1 MGGAGDPRVCGCWQP
16 GLPAPR
22 PATEGTSY
30 SFILGDSARPQ
41 SPGSLSQGAGA
52 GGGASV
58 PARSPSTPSRAPRG
72 RPWGWQ
78 LGLDRRSAPQT
89 RRLLWV
95 PSSQPL
101 SCWSQAP
108 CSMPSLCFP
117 GQAGRAG
124 AVQPWERND
133 TDPLSRPAP
142 RSAQPLPQ
150 SLRASWR
157 AGPGPA
163 ALWADQDSA
172 PPSQG
177 PQLGRC
183 RRGPGGSGAL
193 GSPHLLLALRAPR
206 ISGTEGS
213 FLCHVPLLLSS
224 RLPLGPRQGASSEAC
239 SLIRT
244 API

>member
-1 MGGAGDPRVCGCWQP
+1 MCGCWQP

-41 SPGSLSQGAGA
+41 SPGSLSQGAGE
-52 GGGASV
+52 GASAL
-58 PARSPSTPSRAPRG
+58 ARSPSTPSRAPRG

-78 LGLDRRSAPQT
+78 LGLDRRSTPQT
-89 RRLLWV
+89 RRLLWG

-108 CSMPSLCFP
+108 RSMPSLCFP

-142 RSAQPLPQ
+142 RSAQPLPR

-163 ALWADQDSA
+163 ALRADQDSA
-172 PPSQG
+172 PPAQG

-183 RRGPGGSGAL
+183 RWGPGALEPWGPLTCSWHSGLRGSRVLRALSSATCPSFSPAACPWGPGRGPAQR
-193 GSPHLLLALRAPR
+193 LAP
-206 ISGTEGS
+206 
-213 FLCHVPLLLSS
+213 
-224 RLPLGPRQGASSEAC
+224 
-239 SLIRT
+239 
-244 API
+244 